1 MKILMNAKYHN
12 EPLNSMVREGKIDV
26 VMNEIMES
34 QKPEVIYFTEVEG
47 HRGAMCVIDIN
58 DQSQLPSIAE
68 PYFLNFDAEC
78 HFTIAM
84 SPQDLK
90 VAGLNEIGKKWNKG
104 KPNVIPM

>member
-1 MKILMNAKYHN
+1 MKILMTAMFPN
-12 EPLNSMVREGKIDV
+12 EPFNSMVREGKIDGI
-26 VMNEIMES
+26 MNEIMES

-47 HRGAMCVIDIN
+47 HRGAVCIIDIN
-58 DQSQLPSIAE
+58 NQSQLPSIAE

-90 VAGLNEIGKKWNKG
+90 AAGLNEIGKKWTKENR
-104 KPNVIPM
+104 M